1 MVCDVKQPVDLE
13 DDVKKEVVNHLI
25 FHKSLIDEKRNGERI
40 NDYLEMVE
48 TMNGDYQI
56 SNDPFENAI
65 ASIFKLVMDE
75 NLDPWNIDLVSFT
88 TMYLE
93 QAQNKETIDFI
104 VAGQLVNMAWS
115 ILKMQCEET
124 LLSAEN
130 GEEEEVIEDEF
141 ISQWECFDYEMYDEP
156 EDLDY
161 EQEVLEDEEPILEK
175 AVRREEKKPVSL
187 IQLVEA
193 FEEARKESKY
203 REKMERLRKENKK
216 KREEEEAQ
224 RKESYETKAHKEDLY
239 HDIALTWERICWYQ
253 TDELT
258 FDMIH
263 DNRLSDLIT
272 TLVSVLFLHHKKKI
286 KLEQEFY
293 PDGPIKIEN
302 IVPEDEREEGLLR
315 YISEKNDD
323 AATTL
328 EQLATI

>member
-1 MVCDVKQPVDLE
+1 MVCDVKKPVDLE
-13 DDVKKEVVNHLI
+13 DDVKKDVVNHLI
-25 FHKSLIDEKRNGERI
+25 FHKSLIDENRNGERI
-40 NDYLEMVE
+40 NEYLEIVDG
-48 TMNGDYQI
+48 MNGEYQI

-65 ASIFKLVMDE
+65 ASIFKLVIDE

-130 GEEEEVIEDEF
+130 GEEEEFVQDEF

-161 EQEVLEDEEPILEK
+161 EQEVLQDDDPILEK

-187 IQLVEA
+187 IQLVDA

-203 REKMERLRKENKK
+203 REKMERLRKENKQQ
-216 KREEEEAQ
+216 REEERA
-224 RKESYETKAHKEDLY
+224 RVKENYDTKTHKEDIY

-263 DNRLSDLIT
+263 DNRLGDLVT
-272 TLVSVLFLHHKKKI
+272 TLVSVLFLNNKKKI
-286 KLEQEFY
+286 KVEQESY
-293 PDGPIKIEN
+293 PDGPINIEN
-302 IVPEDEREEGLLR
+302 LVPEEEREEGLLK
-315 YISEKNDD
+315 YISEKDEEGM
-323 AATTL
+323 TL

>member
-1 MVCDVKQPVDLE
+1 MVCDVKKPVDVSS
-13 DDVKKEVVNHLI
+13 DVKKEVVDHLV
-25 FHKSLIDEKRNGERI
+25 FHKSIIDEQRDGERI

-48 TMNGDYQI
+48 GMNGGYQI

-65 ASIFKLVMDE
+65 ASIFKLVIDE
-75 NLDPWNIDLVSFT
+75 NMDPWNIDLVSFT

-93 QAQNKETIDFI
+93 QAQNKESIDFI

-124 LLSAEN
+124 LASAEDG
-130 GEEEEVIEDEF
+130 GEEVVEDEF
-141 ISQWECFDYEMYDEP
+141 ISQWECFDYDMYEEP

-161 EQEVLEDEEPILEK
+161 EEEVLEDEEPILEK

-193 FEEARKESKY
+193 FEEARKEAKY

-216 KREEEEAQ
+216 EREEKEAQ
-224 RKESYETKAHKEDLY
+224 RKENYETKAHKEDIY
-239 HDIALTWERICWYQ
+239 KDIAVIWERICWYQ
-253 TDELT
+253 TDELD

-263 DNRLSDLIT
+263 DNRLSDLVTAFI
-272 TLVSVLFLHHKKKI
+272 SSLFLHKKKKI
-286 KLEQEFY
+286 KMEQDYY

-302 IVPEDEREEGLLR
+302 LVPEDERKDGILK
-315 YISEKNDD
+315 YISEKNEEGV
-323 AATTL
+323 TL

>member
-1 MVCDVKQPVDLE
+1 MVCDVKEPVDLE

-25 FHKSLIDEKRNGERI
+25 FHKSLIDENRSGERI
-40 NDYLEMVE
+40 NDYLEMVDG
-48 TMNGDYQI
+48 MNGEYHI

-65 ASIFKLVMDE
+65 ASIFKLVIDE

-130 GEEEEVIEDEF
+130 GEEEEFVQDEF
-141 ISQWECFDYEMYDEP
+141 ISQWECFDYDMYDEP

-161 EQEVLEDEEPILEK
+161 EQEVLQDDEPILEK

-187 IQLVEA
+187 IQLVDA

-203 REKMERLRKENKK
+203 REKMERLRKENKQQ
-216 KREEEEAQ
+216 REEERA
-224 RKESYETKAHKEDLY
+224 RVKENYDTKAHKEDIY

-263 DNRLSDLIT
+263 DNRLRDLVT
-272 TLVSVLFLHHKKKI
+272 TLVSVLFLNNKKKI
-286 KLEQEFY
+286 KVEQEFY
-293 PDGPIKIEN
+293 PDGPINIEN
-302 IVPEDEREEGLLR
+302 LVPEEEREEGLLK
-315 YISEKNDD
+315 YISEKDEEGL
-323 AATTL
+323 TL

>member
-1 MVCDVKQPVDLE
+1 MVCDVKKPMDTPC
-13 DDVKKEVVNHLI
+13 DVKKEVMDHLI
-25 FHKSLIDEKRNGERI
+25 FHKSIIDEQRDGERI
-40 NDYLEMVE
+40 NEYLDMVKD
-48 TMNGDYQI
+48 MNGEYHI

-65 ASIFKLVMDE
+65 ASVFKLVIDE
-75 NLDPWNIDLVSFT
+75 NMNPWNIDLVSFT

-93 QAQNKETIDFI
+93 QAQAKESIDFI

-124 LLSAEN
+124 LASAEN
-130 GEEEEVIEDEF
+130 GEEEELVEDEF
-141 ISQWECFDYEMYDEP
+141 FSQWECFDYEMYEEP

-193 FEEARKESKY
+193 FEEARKEAKY

-216 KREEEEAQ
+216 EREEKEAQ
-224 RKESYETKAHKEDLY
+224 RKENYETKAHKEDIY
-239 HDIALTWERICWYQ
+239 KDIAIIWERICWYQ
-253 TDELT
+253 TDELD

-263 DNRLSDLIT
+263 DNRLSDLVT
-272 TLVSVLFLHHKKKI
+272 AFVSSLFLHKKKKI
-286 KLEQEFY
+286 RMEQESY
-293 PDGPIKIEN
+293 PDGTIMIEN
-302 IVPEDEREEGLLR
+302 LVPEDERQDGILKYIAEKDEEGM
-315 YISEKNDD
+315 
-323 AATTL
+323 TL